1 MNWLIQFQEHSGIE
15 LDLFIVPD
23 KLKQEGLIE
32 NWVARTL
39 DHLRTET
46 ILEEADCDGH
56 LLVWAHI
63 HEVYEGVSAQNC
75 TAHIPL
81 VRVEVLRIRHASL
94 ARRDTR
100 QAPRTTSILTIAGGE
115 RVALIN
121 VGALANWL
129 ALTGYLLQN
138 LVQNALRFQFF
149 DDLIPVKFVQFW
161 ILCDGASQSIKEFVL
176 L

>member
-1 MNWLIQFQEHSGIE
+1 MNWLIQLQEHCGIK
-15 LDLFIVPD
+15 LHLFIVTD

-32 NWVARTL
+32 NWVTRTL
-39 DHLRTET
+39 YHLSTET
-46 ILEEADCDGH
+46 ILQEADCDAH

-63 HEVYEGVSAQNC
+63 YEVYEGVSAQNC

-94 ARRDTR
+94 ARRNAG
-100 QAPRTTSILTIAGGE
+100 QAPRTSSVLTITGGE
-115 RVALIN
+115 RMALIN

-138 LVQNALRFQFF
+138 LIQNALRFQFF
-149 DDLIPVKFVQFW
+149 DDLVSVKLVQFW
-161 ILCDGASQSIKEFVL
+161 ILSDGASQSIKEFVL